1 MNWGGTRS
9 WTSNSTGGKSKET
22 TYIEPFGNMS
32 TIKLLGW
39 SWMQNG
45 NGFVRD
51 SPGIATAVIQG
62 LNPNK
67 QYKYFVKQ
75 VSSVPTKNAKITV
88 NHGTVATMSQFS
100 RRRNTYNREGT
111 VAATPRGEL
120 VFDFE
125 VGLCQLAKVSNTST
139 DPLKSHRHIWIILT
153 TSFSHVSAARIV
165 QGMSRY
171 VKSILLPR
179 NIIHCMHCLELFC
192 SGSEL
197 SPRRPR
203 PLEWNFKF
211 NC

>member
-67 QYKYFVKQ
+67 KYKYFVKH

-88 NHGTVATMSQFS
+88 NHGAVATMSLFS
-100 RRRNTYNREGT
+100 RRRTYNREGT

-125 VGLCQLAKVSNTST
+125 VGLQSAVSTQKT
-139 DPLKSHRHIWIILT
+139 QELIWIKSHKSHKHLVNLDNFI
-153 TSFSHVSAARIV
+153 FSCLCSKNSP
-165 QGMSRY
+165 GD
-171 VKSILLPR
+171 VKSIYHVTAQYHTMHALLR
-179 NIIHCMHCLELFC
+179 TFMFRL
-192 SGSEL
+192 
-197 SPRRPR
+197 
-203 PLEWNFKF
+203 
-211 NC
+211 

>member
-1 MNWGGTRS
+1 
-9 WTSNSTGGKSKET
+9 
-22 TYIEPFGNMS
+22 MS

-88 NHGTVATMSQFS
+88 NHGTVATISQFS

-111 VAATPRGEL
+111 VASTPRGEL

-125 VGLCQLAKVSNTST
+125 VGLSKTST
-139 DPLKSHRHIWIILT
+139 DLLKSHQHIWIILT

-171 VKSILLPR
+171 VEYLATTQYHTLHALLGTF
-179 NIIHCMHCLELFC
+179 LFR
-192 SGSEL
+192 L
-197 SPRRPR
+197 
-203 PLEWNFKF
+203 
-211 NC
+211 

>member
-1 MNWGGTRS
+1 
-9 WTSNSTGGKSKET
+9 
-22 TYIEPFGNMS
+22 MS

-67 QYKYFVKQ
+67 NYKYFVKH

-88 NHGTVATMSQFS
+88 NHGAVATMSLFS
-100 RRRNTYNREGT
+100 RRRNAYNREGT

-125 VGLCQLAKVSNTST
+125 VGLQSAVSTQKTQELICINTWS
-139 DPLKSHRHIWIILT
+139 IL

-165 QGMSRY
+165 QGMSR
-171 VKSILLPR
+171 VCIMLPH
-179 NIIHCMHCLELFC
+179 NIIRCMNCFELFC

-197 SPRRPR
+197 SPQRQR

>member
-125 VGLCQLAKVSNTST
+125 VGLCQSTKVSKTST
-139 DPLKSHRHIWIILT
+139 DLLKSHQHIWIILT
-153 TSFSHVSAARIV
+153 TSFSH
-165 QGMSRY
+165 

>member
-75 VSSVPTKNAKITV
+75 VSSVPTNAKITV
-88 NHGTVATMSQFS
+88 NHGTVATISQFS

-111 VAATPRGEL
+111 VASTPRGEL

-125 VGLCQLAKVSNTST
+125 VGLCQLAKVSKTST
-139 DPLKSHRHIWIILT
+139 DLLKSHRHIWIILTTSHQHIWIILT

-171 VKSILLPR
+171 VEYLATTQYHTLHALLGTF
-179 NIIHCMHCLELFC
+179 LFR
-192 SGSEL
+192 L
-197 SPRRPR
+197 
-203 PLEWNFKF
+203 
-211 NC
+211 

>member
-1 MNWGGTRS
+1 
-9 WTSNSTGGKSKET
+9 
-22 TYIEPFGNMS
+22 MS

-125 VGLCQLAKVSNTST
+125 VGVCQLAKVSKTST
-139 DPLKSHRHIWIILT
+139 DLLKSHRHIWIILT